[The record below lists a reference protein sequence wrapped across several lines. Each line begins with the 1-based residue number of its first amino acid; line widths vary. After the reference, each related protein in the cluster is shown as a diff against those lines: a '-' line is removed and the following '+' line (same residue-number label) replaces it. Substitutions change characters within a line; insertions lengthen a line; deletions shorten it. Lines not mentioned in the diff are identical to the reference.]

1 MVIDVKKRMK
11 KIAFAIIS
19 ASIIASNVNIF
30 SASVTSYAHEIK
42 KKAVSEYIISQDGS
56 GDFCTIQ
63 EGVNNAKNGDTLII
77 YPGTYNENV
86 EVMGKSIN
94 IKGIDKD
101 TCIIQCD
108 TASYRK
114 SPLTIA
120 AGKVSNLTIYG
131 MYSGAV
137 SNELTDE
144 EIALINSQITGDSWE
159 RQKNYSGYAVHID
172 QNCLYKNEIRFE
184 NCKIISENNYCA
196 GIGSRGKCNIAF
208 EGCEFIAL
216 GSGGCIYLHDCTSLD
231 LCGTVGFS
239 LKDCLL
245 TNYLSPYVMS
255 VQSLMPTNTT
265 NFTFQNVRVSAV
277 AYEDKTGYDINNMS
291 TSYEAN
297 VLSYLDK
304 TGQLSE
310 SGFTS
315 TVMHNMVHELTLNES
330 NKYMKHLE
338 NCRKNNNT
346 LSILSKPLP
355 EGITYIASNAKP
367 KSSKSS
373 KTASQITS
381 QNAKRQIISVFNADG
396 LTGDGWCGL
405 NNYYLTME
413 SSGNTLIEMN
423 AVDLSNQKVSE

>member
-1 MVIDVKKRMK
+1 MK
-11 KIAFAIIS
+11 KLIFAIIS
-19 ASIIASNVNIF
+19 ASIIASSANIF
-30 SASVTSYAHEIK
+30 SASDISYAHEIK
-42 KKAVSEYIISQDGS
+42 KKAAAEYIISQDGN

-86 EVMGKSIN
+86 DVMGKSIN
-94 IKGIDKD
+94 ITGVDKE

-131 MYSGAV
+131 MNSGVA
-137 SNELTDE
+137 SSELTAE
-144 EIALINSQITGDSWE
+144 EIALINTQIAGDSWE

-184 NCKIISENNYCA
+184 NCRIISENNYCA

-216 GSGGCIYLHDCTSLD
+216 GSGGCIYLHDCTSTD
-231 LCGTVGFS
+231 LCGNVGFS

-265 NFTFQNVRVSAV
+265 YFTFQNVRVSTV
-277 AYEDKTGYDINNMS
+277 AYEDKTGYDINNIS
-291 TSYEAN
+291 TSFEADI
-297 VLSYLDK
+297 LLQLDK
-304 TGQLSE
+304 TGQLSDA
-310 SGFTS
+310 GFTS
-315 TVMHNMVHELTLNES
+315 TVINNMVHELTLNES

-338 NCRKNNNT
+338 NCRKNKNT
-346 LSILSKPLP
+346 FSILSKPLP
-355 EGITYIASNAKP
+355 EGITYIASNTKKKNL
-367 KSSKSS
+367 KS
-373 KTASQITS
+373 ASHIAG

-396 LTGDGWCGL
+396 LTGEGWCGL
-405 NNYYLTME
+405 SNYYLTME

-423 AVDLSNQKVSE
+423 AVDLTNHNSNE